1 MAKNDPQVPQAQ
13 QPMTDDELMM
23 QGGAVRD
30 RALFFKGETIGEW
43 IIGQVSFFTQRK
55 FEGNA
60 NASDV
65 AILSPAAV
73 LNPVT
78 KEWQYCRE
86 AQLVLGAALA
96 QMISPRTDRGKIFA
110 IRFDGTT
117 PSQKGND
124 ARLYTVV
131 EQTAAKLGSVLQKA
145 QA

>member
-1 MAKNDPQVPQAQ
+1 MAKENAVQVPAA
-13 QPMTDDELMM
+13 DVELME
-23 QGGAVRD
+23 GGTVRD
-30 RALFFKGETIGEW
+30 RALFFKGEVIGEW
-43 IIGQVSFFTQRK
+43 IIGQVSSFTQKK

-86 AQLVLGAALA
+86 AQLVLGAALS

-110 IRFDGTT
+110 VRFDGTT

-131 EQTAAKLGSVLQKA
+131 EQTAAKLGSILQKA
-145 QA
+145 SA